1 MSSLT
6 SKIYSKATS
15 KTRPGPAA
23 GMAQITLCC
32 LHLCHVHCYTV
43 WVCVHCCTVW
53 GVFTAIRA
61 VWVFVHCYTGSLGVC
76 SPLYMQSGC
85 VFTTIQAVWG
95 VFTAIQA
102 VVGGG
107 GGVHCYT
114 GSLGVCSLQYSEWV
128 CSLLYKQSGCGN
140 ECCCLLHLSPAL
152 MQPWSFVNL
161 AFCFSSYTRGHCRGT
176 ACCGPLCSC

>member
-1 MSSLT
+1 MLSASVSCPL
-6 SKIYSKATS
+6 
-15 KTRPGPAA
+15 
-23 GMAQITLCC
+23 
-32 LHLCHVHCYTV
+32 LH
-43 WVCVHCCTVW
+43 
-53 GVFTAIRA
+53 
-61 VWVFVHCYTGSLGVC
+61 SLGVC
-76 SPLYMQSGC
+76 SLLHSLGGVHCYTRSLGVCSLLYRQSGC
-85 VFTTIQAVWG
+85 VFTAIHAVWVCVHHYTG
-95 VFTAIQA
+95 SLGCIHRYTGSR
-102 VVGGG
+102 GGW

-128 CSLLYKQSGCGN
+128 CSLLYKQSGCGD

>member
-1 MSSLT
+1 MLAGGSATAMNSTSGWAGWAVTGMSSLT

-15 KTRPGPAA
+15 KTRPVPAA

-32 LHLCHVHCYTV
+32 LHLRHVHCCTV

-53 GVFTAIRA
+53 GVFTAVCA
-61 VWVFVHCYTGSLGVC
+61 VWVFVHCYTGSLGVR

-102 VVGGG
+102 VGGG
-107 GGVHCYT
+107 GG
-114 GSLGVCSLQYSEWV
+114 GGP
-128 CSLLYKQSGCGN
+128 LLYRQSRCV
-140 ECCCLLHLSPAL
+140 
-152 MQPWSFVNL
+152 F
-161 AFCFSSYTRGHCRGT
+161 T
-176 ACCGPLCSC
+176 AIQ